1 VKFAPRVWPAAVALC
16 SSVVCSAP
24 VWAQS
29 QLEAPP
35 AEATLDTSPGLSPL
49 AQAKFEE
56 PQARQPVLSLSHPSR
71 ETSQIRIA
79 ASVWASGVLADQI
92 TTYQFSS
99 QYRDLLREMNP
110 LIRGL
115 DRHPTL
121 LVAAGSA
128 MDAAT
133 GWAAYRFLAP
143 NHPRIAKVAFYGFA
157 AYRMYLAAYNIRMM
171 ERADT
176 VRASLPR

>member
-1 VKFAPRVWPAAVALC
+1 L
-16 SSVVCSAP
+16 
-24 VWAQS
+24 AQS
-29 QLEAPP
+29 QLETPP
-35 AEATLDTSPGLSPL
+35 AEATVDAPPGLSPL
-49 AQAKFEE
+49 FQAKFEE
-56 PQARQPVLSLSHPSR
+56 PQLRPPVLSLSNPR
-71 ETSQIRIA
+71 RDTSQVRIA
-79 ASVWASGVLADQI
+79 AAVWASGVMADQI

-115 DRHPTL
+115 DRHPAL
-121 LVAAGSA
+121 LVATGSA

-157 AYRMYLAAYNIRMM
+157 AYRMYLAAYNVRMM
-171 ERADT
+171 HQADAM
-176 VRASLPR
+176 RASVTR